1 MKLTATE
8 ARETQRRI
16 ARQSGTQYRD
26 ADDGFIEGVLDQVNV
41 AFWLVVVVIIGA
53 LVIFTLP
60 RDLYAVYE
68 CASASIATAESYTDC
83 LLRLNSANMTLDS
96 GASWNTE
103 TYLSSFATLRQFAL
117 TLVVLYLCVKVVLST
132 MNYTRSK

>member
-26 ADDGFIEGVLDQVNV
+26 ADDGLIEGVLDQVKV
-41 AFWLVVVVIIGA
+41 AFWLVVVVVIGA

-60 RDLYAVYE
+60 RDVYTVYE

-83 LLRLNSANMTLDS
+83 LVRLSSANMTLDS
-96 GASWNTE
+96 GASWQAE
-103 TYLSSFATLRQFAL
+103 KYIASFAVFRQLAL
-117 TLVVLYLCVKVVLST
+117 TLAILFCCVRFIIWI
-132 MNYTRSK
+132 MNIVRSK